1 MKLPET
7 LKRGY
12 VQTII
17 MIVVVILAVLLF
29 WYGLRFAFRTEYPI
43 LAVAS
48 GSMEP
53 VLYAGDLIVVEGIE
67 NVSDV
72 YVAPKDA
79 EKPGDIVVYQ
89 GATELIVHRAIDKKI
104 GTDKKIVF
112 IIHGDANAEGA
123 NEHVHESKIIGRY
136 VGFKVPWLGQI
147 ALAFQKTETKVAFIA
162 LWILVLI
169 GIEATPYVMKK
180 LKGSNDDEA
189 SLYKYLKQFDDVL

>member
-1 MKLPET
+1 MKLPEI

-67 NVSDV
+67 NVSDI

-104 GTDKKIVF
+104 GTDGKIVF

-169 GIEATPYVMKK
+169 GIEAAPYVMKK
-180 LKGSNDDEA
+180 LRGGDDDEA
-189 SLYKYLKQFDDVL
+189 SLYK

>member
-1 MKLPET
+1 MKLPEI

-17 MIVVVILAVLLF
+17 MIVVVIVAVLLF
-29 WYGLRFAFRTEYPI
+29 WYGLMFTLRTEYPI

-67 NVSDV
+67 DV
-72 YVAPKDA
+72 NDIYVAPKDA
-79 EKPGDIVVYQ
+79 EKPGDILVYQ
-89 GATELIVHRAIDKKI
+89 GARDLIVHRAIDKKT
-104 GTDKKIVF
+104 GTDGKLVF

-147 ALAFQKTETKVAFIA
+147 ALAFKETGTKVAFIA
-162 LWILVLI
+162 LWIVILVV
-169 GIEATPYVMKK
+169 IEAAPYVMKK
-180 LKGSNDDEA
+180 VKGSDDDEA
-189 SLYKYLKQFDDVL
+189 SLYK

>member
-1 MKLPET
+1 MKLPEI

-67 NVSDV
+67 NVSDI

-79 EKPGDIVVYQ
+79 GKPGDVVVYQ

-104 GTDKKIVF
+104 GTDGKIVF

-123 NEHVHESKIIGRY
+123 NEHVHESKIIGKY

-169 GIEATPYVMKK
+169 GIEAAPYVMKK
-180 LKGSNDDEA
+180 LKGSNDGEA
-189 SLYKYLKQFDDVL
+189 SLYK

>member
-1 MKLPET
+1 MKLPEI

-67 NVSDV
+67 NVSDI

-104 GTDKKIVF
+104 GTDGKIVF

-147 ALAFQKTETKVAFIA
+147 ALAFQKTEIKVVFIA

-169 GIEATPYVMKK
+169 GIEAAPYVIRK
-180 LKGSNDDEA
+180 LKGSNDGEA
-189 SLYKYLKQFDDVL
+189 SLYK

>member
-1 MKLPET
+1 MKLPEI

-67 NVSDV
+67 NVSDI

-104 GTDKKIVF
+104 GTDGKIVF

-169 GIEATPYVMKK
+169 GIEAAPYVIRK
-180 LKGSNDDEA
+180 LKGSNDGEA
-189 SLYKYLKQFDDVL
+189 SLYK

>member
-1 MKLPET
+1 M
-7 LKRGY
+7 
-12 VQTII
+12 
-17 MIVVVILAVLLF
+17 
-29 WYGLRFAFRTEYPI
+29 
-43 LAVAS
+43 AVAS

-67 NVSDV
+67 NVSDI

-89 GATELIVHRAIDKKI
+89 GATELIVHRAIGEKI
-104 GTDKKIVF
+104 GTDGKIVF

-147 ALAFQKTETKVAFIA
+147 ALAFQNTETKVAFIA

-169 GIEATPYVMKK
+169 GIEAAPYVMKK
-180 LKGSNDDEA
+180 LKGGNDVEA
-189 SLYKYLKQFDDVL
+189 SLYK

>member
-1 MKLPET
+1 MKLPEI

-67 NVSDV
+67 NVSDI

-104 GTDKKIVF
+104 GTDGKIVF

-123 NEHVHESKIIGRY
+123 NEHVHESKIIGKY

-169 GIEATPYVMKK
+169 GIEAAPYVMKK
-180 LKGSNDDEA
+180 LKGSNDGEA
-189 SLYKYLKQFDDVL
+189 SLYK

>member
-1 MKLPET
+1 MKLPEI

-67 NVSDV
+67 NVSDI

-89 GATELIVHRAIDKKI
+89 GATELIVHRAIDKKN
-104 GTDKKIVF
+104 GTDGKIVF

-123 NEHVHESKIIGRY
+123 NEHVHESKIIGKY
-136 VGFKVPWLGQI
+136 LGFKVPWLGQI

-169 GIEATPYVMKK
+169 GIEAAPYVMKK
-180 LKGSNDDEA
+180 LKGSNDGEA
-189 SLYKYLKQFDDVL
+189 SLYK

>member
-1 MKLPET
+1 MKFPEI

-53 VLYAGDLIVVEGIE
+53 ILYKGDLIVVEGIE
-67 NVSDV
+67 NVSDI
-72 YVAPKDA
+72 YVAPKDT

-104 GTDKKIVF
+104 GTDGKIVF

-169 GIEATPYVMKK
+169 GIEAAPYLIKK
-180 LKGSNDDEA
+180 LKGSNDGEP
-189 SLYKYLKQFDDVL
+189 SLYK

>member
-1 MKLPET
+1 MKLPEI

-17 MIVVVILAVLLF
+17 MIIVVIVAVLLF

-67 NVSDV
+67 NVSDI

-104 GTDKKIVF
+104 GTDGKIVF

-169 GIEATPYVMKK
+169 AIEAAPYVMKK
-180 LKGSNDDEA
+180 LRGGDDGEA
-189 SLYKYLKQFDDVL
+189 SLYK

>member
-1 MKLPET
+1 MKLPEI

-17 MIVVVILAVLLF
+17 MIVVVVVAVFLF
-29 WYGLRFAFRTEYPI
+29 WYGLNLVFRTQYPI

-53 VLYAGDLIVVEGIE
+53 ILYKGDLIVVEGIE
-67 NVSDV
+67 NVSDI

-79 EKPGDIVVYQ
+79 ENPGDIVVYQ
-89 GATELIVHRAIDKKI
+89 GATELIVHRAIDKKT
-104 GTDKKIVF
+104 GTDGKIVF
-112 IIHGDANAEGA
+112 IIHGDANGEGA

-136 VGFKVPWLGQI
+136 VGFKVPWLGHI
-147 ALAFQKTETKVAFIA
+147 ALAFQETETKLAFVA

-169 GIEATPYVMKK
+169 GIEVAPFVRKK
-180 LKGSNDDEA
+180 LKGDNDDA
-189 SLYKYLKQFDDVL
+189 SLYK

>member
-1 MKLPET
+1 MKMPEI
-7 LKRGY
+7 LKHGY
-12 VQTII
+12 VQTIL
-17 MIVVVILAVLLF
+17 MIVVVIVAVLLF

-53 VLYAGDLIVVEGIE
+53 VLYKGDLIVVEGIE
-67 NVSDV
+67 NVSDI

-79 EKPGDIVVYQ
+79 EKPGDILVYQ
-89 GATELIVHRAIDKKI
+89 GATEMIVHRAIDKTT
-104 GTDKKIVF
+104 GTDGKITF

-147 ALAFQKTETKVAFIA
+147 ALAFQTPETKVAFIA
-162 LWILVLI
+162 LWIIVLI
-169 GIEATPYVMKK
+169 VIEATPYLMKK
-180 LKGSNDDEA
+180 LKGDNGEE
-189 SLYKYLKQFDDVL
+189 SLYK

>member
-1 MKLPET
+1 MKLPEI

-48 GSMEP
+48 ESMEP
-53 VLYAGDLIVVEGIE
+53 ILYKGDLIVVEGIE
-67 NVSDV
+67 NISDI
-72 YVAPKDA
+72 YVAPKNA

-89 GATELIVHRAIDKKI
+89 GATQLVVHRAIDKKI
-104 GTDKKIVF
+104 GTDGKIVF

-136 VGFKVPWLGQI
+136 VGFKVPWLGHI
-147 ALAFQKTETKVAFIA
+147 ALVFQDTETKVAFIA

-169 GIEATPYVMKK
+169 GIEAAPYVMKK
-180 LKGSNDDEA
+180 LKGSNDGEA
-189 SLYKYLKQFDDVL
+189 SLYK